1 MILKFVKISHPTC
14 LKDKNCIK
22 RNSYVNSVLTILIV
36 SHTISLTL
44 SQKMFIKTQR
54 FWVFPQFRNGYKTF
68 RNPSMKE

>member
-22 RNSYVNSVLTILIV
+22 RNSYVNSVLTILIF
-36 SHTISLTL
+36 SHTAKKRK
-44 SQKMFIKTQR
+44 QKMFIKAQR